1 MTGFSLRGL
10 TTVFVSMATSLALIG
25 LCAANDKTYDA
36 GASDATIRVGN
47 IMPYSGPA
55 SAYGAIGRAMTAYFK
70 MVNDRGGINGRK
82 IDFISYDDAYSPP
95 KTVEQARKLVE
106 SDEVLLV
113 AGSFGTAGNSA
124 IQRYLNQKHV
134 PQLFVVSGA
143 SRFNDPEHFPWTMGL
158 GATYRIETSIYAAY
172 VLKQKP
178 SAKIAVLY
186 QNDDAGKELLKGVK
200 EGLGDKVAQ
209 IVAESAYEVTEPTI
223 DSHLVSLK
231 ASGAD
236 VLFSLATPKFAAQS
250 IKKAAEIDWHPLHFL
265 PVVSASIGATLAP
278 AGFQNSAGVISAAF
292 LKDATD
298 PQWND
303 DPGMA
308 QYREFLSKY
317 MPEADRSDALLAS
330 GYTTAQAVEL
340 VLRRCGDNLT
350 RDSVMK
356 QAANLEHV
364 SFDLLLPGIELN
376 TSPRDFTAIKDMNL
390 MRFEKDSW
398 KLFGGLVRARASE

>member
-1 MTGFSLRGL
+1 MTGFCLRGL
-10 TTVFVSMATSLALIG
+10 TAAFVSVATSLALIG
-25 LCAANDKTYDA
+25 FCAADEKKYDA

-70 MVNDRGGINGRK
+70 MVNDRGGINGRV
-82 IDFISYDDAYSPP
+82 IDFVSYDDAYSPP

-172 VLKQKP
+172 LLKEKP

-209 IVAESAYEVTEPTI
+209 IVAESAYEVTEPTV
-223 DSHLVSLK
+223 DSHVVTLK

-278 AGFQNSAGVISAAF
+278 AGLQNSKGVISAAF

-298 PQWND
+298 PQWSD

-308 QYREFLSKY
+308 HYRDFLSKY
-317 MPEADRSDALLAS
+317 MPDADRSDALLAS

-350 RDSVMK
+350 RDNVMK
-356 QAANLEHV
+356 QAASLEHV

-390 MRFEKDSW
+390 MRFDEGSW

>member
-1 MTGFSLRGL
+1 MSGFNVRGAA
-10 TTVFVSMATSLALIG
+10 TAFISVAVSVAQIG
-25 LCAANDKTYDA
+25 LCAADDKKYDA
-36 GASDATIRVGN
+36 GATDTTIKVGN

-55 SAYGAIGRAMTAYFK
+55 SAYGAIGRAMTAYFR

-82 IDFISYDDAYSPP
+82 VDFVSYDDAYSPP

-106 SDEVLLV
+106 SDEVLVV

-124 IQRYLNQKHV
+124 IQKYLNQKHV

-172 VLKQKP
+172 VLKEKP

-186 QNDDAGKELLKGVK
+186 QNDDAGKELLKGIK
-200 EGLGDKVAQ
+200 EGLGDKVSQ

-265 PVVSASIGATLAP
+265 PVVSSSIGATLAP
-278 AGFQNSAGVISAAF
+278 AGFQNSKGVISAAF

-298 PQWND
+298 PQWKED
-303 DPGMA
+303 SGMA
-308 QYREFLSKY
+308 HYRDFLSKY
-317 MPEADRSDALLAS
+317 MPDADRADALLAT
-330 GYTTAQAVEL
+330 GYTTAQVVEL
-340 VLRRCGDNLT
+340 ALRRCGDDLT
-350 RDSVMK
+350 RDNVMK
-356 QAANLEHV
+356 QAATFEHV
-364 SFDLLLPGIELN
+364 SFDLFLPGIEVN

-390 MRFEKDSW
+390 MRFDQESW

>member
-1 MTGFSLRGL
+1 MSGFNVRGAA
-10 TTVFVSMATSLALIG
+10 TAFISVAVSVAQVG
-25 LCAANDKTYDA
+25 LCAADDKKYDA
-36 GASDATIRVGN
+36 GASDTTIKVGN

-55 SAYGAIGRAMTAYFK
+55 SAYGAIGRAMTAYFR

-82 IDFISYDDAYSPP
+82 VDFVSYDDAYSPP

-106 SDEVLLV
+106 SDEVLVV

-124 IQRYLNQKHV
+124 IQKYLNQKHV

-172 VLKQKP
+172 VLKEKP
-178 SAKIAVLY
+178 SAKVAVLY
-186 QNDDAGKELLKGVK
+186 QNDDAGKELLKGIK
-200 EGLGDKVAQ
+200 EGLGDKVSQ

-223 DSHLVSLK
+223 DSHIVNLK

-265 PVVSASIGATLAP
+265 PVVSSSIGATLAP
-278 AGFQNSAGVISAAF
+278 AGFQNSKGVISAAF

-298 PQWND
+298 PQWKED
-303 DPGMA
+303 SGMA
-308 QYREFLSKY
+308 HYRDFLSKY
-317 MPEADRSDALLAS
+317 MPDADRADALLAT
-330 GYTTAQAVEL
+330 GYTTAQVVEL
-340 VLRRCGDNLT
+340 ALRRCGDDLT
-350 RDSVMK
+350 RDNVMK
-356 QAANLEHV
+356 QAANFERV

-390 MRFEKDSW
+390 MRFDQESW

>member
-1 MTGFSLRGL
+1 MAEFNVRAFAAT
-10 TTVFVSMATSLALIG
+10 FVSIVCSIALIG
-25 LCAANDKTYDA
+25 VCAADDKKYDA
-36 GASDATIRVGN
+36 GASDAAIKIGN

-55 SAYGAIGRAMTAYFK
+55 SAYGTVGKAMAAYFK

-82 IDFISYDDAYSPP
+82 VDFISYDDAYSPP

-134 PQLFVVSGA
+134 PQLYVSSGA
-143 SRFNDPEHFPWTMGL
+143 SRFNDPEHFPWTMGF

-172 VLKQKP
+172 MLKENP

-186 QNDDAGKELLKGVK
+186 QNDDAGKELLQGLKD
-200 EGLGDKVAQ
+200 GLGDKAGQ
-209 IVAESAYEVTEPTI
+209 IVAQSAYEITEPTI
-223 DSHLVSLK
+223 DSHVVNLK
-231 ASGAD
+231 LSGAD
-236 VLFSLATPKFAAQS
+236 VFFSLATPKFATQS
-250 IKKAAEIDWHPLHFL
+250 IKKAAEIDWRPLRFL
-265 PVVSASIGATLAP
+265 PIVSSSVGATLAP
-278 AGFQNSAGVISAAF
+278 AGLQISKGVISAAF

-303 DPGMA
+303 DPGMV
-308 QYREFLSKY
+308 RFRDFLSKY
-317 MPEADRSDALLAS
+317 MPEADRLDALLAT

-340 VLRRCGDNLT
+340 TLQRCGDNLT
-350 RDSVMK
+350 RDNVMK
-356 QAANLEHV
+356 QAASFERV
-364 SFDLLLPGIELN
+364 SFDLFLPGIEVN

-390 MRFEKDSW
+390 MRFDEDSW

>member
-1 MTGFSLRGL
+1 MTGFNVRS
-10 TTVFVSMATSLALIG
+10 VATAFISVAVSLALIG
-25 LCAANDKTYDA
+25 VSVADDKKYDA
-36 GASDATIRVGN
+36 GASDTTIKVGN

-55 SAYGAIGRAMTAYFK
+55 SAYGAIGRAMTAYFR

-82 IDFISYDDAYSPP
+82 VDFVSYDDAYSPP

-106 SDEVLLV
+106 SDEVLVV

-124 IQRYLNQKHV
+124 IQKYLNQKHV

-143 SRFNDPEHFPWTMGL
+143 SRFNDPEHFPWSMGL

-172 VLKQKP
+172 VLKEKP

-186 QNDDAGKELLKGVK
+186 QNDDAGKELLKGIK
-200 EGLGDKVAQ
+200 EGLGDKVSQ

-223 DSHLVSLK
+223 DSHIVSLK

-265 PVVSASIGATLAP
+265 PVVSSSIGATLAP
-278 AGFQNSAGVISAAF
+278 AGFQNSKGVISAAF

-298 PQWND
+298 PQWKED
-303 DPGMA
+303 SGMA
-308 QYREFLSKY
+308 HYRDFLSKY
-317 MPEADRSDALLAS
+317 MPDADRADALLAT
-330 GYTTAQAVEL
+330 GYTTAQVVEL
-340 VLRRCGDNLT
+340 ALRRCGDDLT
-350 RDSVMK
+350 RDNVMK
-356 QAANLEHV
+356 QAATFEHV
-364 SFDLLLPGIELN
+364 SFDLFLPGIEIN

-390 MRFEKDSW
+390 MRFNEDSW
-398 KLFGGLVRARASE
+398 KLFGDLVRARTSE

>member
-1 MTGFSLRGL
+1 MSGFNVRGAA
-10 TTVFVSMATSLALIG
+10 TAFISVAVSVAQVG
-25 LCAANDKTYDA
+25 LCSADDKKYDA
-36 GASDATIRVGN
+36 GASDTTIKVGN

-55 SAYGAIGRAMTAYFK
+55 SAYGAIGRAMTAYFR

-82 IDFISYDDAYSPP
+82 VDFVSYDDAYSPP

-106 SDEVLLV
+106 SDEVLVV
-113 AGSFGTAGNSA
+113 AGSFGTPGNSA
-124 IQRYLNQKHV
+124 IQKYLNQKHV

-172 VLKQKP
+172 VLKEKP

-186 QNDDAGKELLKGVK
+186 QNDDAGKELLKGIK
-200 EGLGDKVAQ
+200 EGLGDKVSQ

-223 DSHLVSLK
+223 DSHIVSMK

-250 IKKAAEIDWHPLHFL
+250 IKKVAEIDWHPLHFL
-265 PVVSASIGATLAP
+265 PVVSSSIGATLAP
-278 AGFQNSAGVISAAF
+278 AGFQNSKGVISAAF

-298 PQWND
+298 PQWKED
-303 DPGMA
+303 SGMA
-308 QYREFLSKY
+308 HYRDFLSKY
-317 MPEADRSDALLAS
+317 MPDANRADALLAT

-340 VLRRCGDNLT
+340 ALRRCGDDLT
-350 RDSVMK
+350 RDNVMK
-356 QAANLEHV
+356 QAATFEHV
-364 SFDLLLPGIELN
+364 SFDLLLPGIEIN

-390 MRFEKDSW
+390 MRFDQESW

>member
-1 MTGFSLRGL
+1 MTGCNVRGI
-10 TTVFVSMATSLALIG
+10 TTPFAWLAISIALIG
-25 LCAANDKTYDA
+25 PCAAGDKTYDA
-36 GASDATIRVGN
+36 GASDATIKVGN

-55 SAYGAIGRAMTAYFK
+55 SAYGAIGRAMTGYFK

-82 IDFISYDDAYSPP
+82 VDFVSYDDADSPP
-95 KTVEQARKLVE
+95 KTVEQARKLIE
-106 SDEVLLV
+106 SDEALV
-113 AGSFGTAGNSA
+113 IAGSFGTAGNSA
-124 IQRYLNQKHV
+124 IQRYLNQKRV
-134 PQLFVVSGA
+134 PQLYVLSGA

-172 VLKQKP
+172 LLKEKP

-200 EGLGDKVAQ
+200 EGLGDKVGQ

-223 DSHLVSLK
+223 DSHVVSLK

-265 PVVSASIGATLAP
+265 PVVSSSIGATLAP
-278 AGFQNSAGVISAAF
+278 AGLQNSQGVISAAF

-298 PQWND
+298 PQWKE
-303 DPGMA
+303 DPGMTR
-308 QYREFLSKY
+308 YRDFLSKY
-317 MPEADRSDALLAS
+317 MADANRSDALLAT

-340 VLRRCGDNLT
+340 VLQRCGDNLT
-350 RDSVMK
+350 RDNVMK
-356 QAANLEHV
+356 QATNLAHV
-364 SFDLLLPGIELN
+364 SFDLLLPGIEVN
-376 TSPRDFTAIKDMNL
+376 TSPRDFTAVKDMNL
-390 MRFEKDSW
+390 MRFEGDSW
-398 KLFGGLVRARASE
+398 KLFGGLVRAGTSD